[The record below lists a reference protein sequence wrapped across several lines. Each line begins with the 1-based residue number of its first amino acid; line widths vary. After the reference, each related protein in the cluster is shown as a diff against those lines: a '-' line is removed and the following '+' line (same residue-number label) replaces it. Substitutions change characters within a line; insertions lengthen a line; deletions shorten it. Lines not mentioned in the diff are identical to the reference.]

1 MKVLLALFF
10 SLYVTSAFSFG
21 PLPSSVCQKVTVSE
35 VKNKIEELG
44 SKGYID
50 YSQPDEQ
57 YGEWECVM
65 DNITNGLPEWLDF
78 VPILAPYTDAG
89 TAEDLGLVLSI
100 ALQTNPTRVLDLI
113 DNRTQ
118 VLNESEICSL
128 PFYGGTREERNQYVV
143 NVIEALYKARN
154 GKKCLSHIISVIGK
168 STAEDFYEVN

>member
-1 MKVLLALFF
+1 MKFIMALFLF
-10 SLYVTSAFSFG
+10 FCIPTAFCFG
-21 PLPSSVCQKVTVSE
+21 PLPSSICQKITVSE
-35 VKNKIEELG
+35 VRNKIKESGPKE
-44 SKGYID
+44 YID
-50 YSQPDEQ
+50 YSQPDKPNS
-57 YGEWECVM
+57 EWECVM
-65 DNITNGLPEWLDF
+65 DNMTNGLSEWLDL

-128 PFYGGTREERNQYVV
+128 PFYSGTREERNQYVV

-154 GKKCLSHIISVIGK
+154 GKKCLSHMISVIGN
-168 STAEDFYEVN
+168 STADNFYKVN